1 MKPHIHLIETN
12 LVPGLRPG
20 IHCKPGSAWHGD
32 SIPLNNIE
40 AEPRL
45 QCVPRQSLGTR
56 RQGFALCLLCLVTLT
71 FPSWTLAQDI
81 PKDLLTVAEQSD
93 FQATSKHSEVV
104 ELCQRLA
111 KASPRIKLIADA
123 GTTGEGRKQPL
134 LVISDPPIG
143 TPEEARQSKKVIV
156 MAFANIHAGEVD
168 GKEGVLMLARELGLA
183 PNHPL
188 FKDVIFLVYPN
199 LNADGN
205 DRFKLT
211 NRPGQKG
218 PALGMG
224 IRENADGLDLNRDFV
239 KLNSPEVRCLVKL
252 FDQWNP
258 HIIIDCHTTNG
269 SYHRHVITYDVNKHP
284 ACDKAINTLACDKI
298 VPELN
303 ERLDKKGGWKGFWY
317 GNFNRD
323 KTVWETYGHQPR
335 FSTQYCALRQRIG
348 ILSES
353 YSYAS
358 YKDRVLAS
366 KDFVNVILDY
376 AAAHKDEIV
385 KTLEEAVQRQITGEQ
400 QVALRAKIV
409 PMPGRYTVLGF
420 AEKDE
425 NGRRV
430 RTETPKEYSVT
441 YVGGVEATLTVP
453 RPTAYLVPR
462 QFPLAIETLR
472 RHGIAFEEVD
482 KDNDFDVE
490 VYKVT
495 KLSQS
500 QVGYQKHKLVTVDA
514 EKRADKKNI
523 KAGAY
528 VLVKTQQPL
537 GNLASFLLEPKADD
551 GLTTWNYFDEGL
563 KEGEDFPVLRVVK

>member
-1 MKPHIHLIETN
+1 MVILFSHPEDAMKPHISLIA
-12 LVPGLRPG
+12 LGL
-20 IHCKPGSAWHGD
+20 I
-32 SIPLNNIE
+32 SIN
-40 AEPRL
+40 
-45 QCVPRQSLGTR
+45 
-56 RQGFALCLLCLVTLT
+56 
-71 FPSWTLAQDI
+71 SWCTGYEV

-134 LVISDPPIG
+134 LVIADPPVG
-143 TPEEARQSKKVIV
+143 TPEEARVSKKIIV

-211 NRPGQKG
+211 NRSGQKG
-218 PALGMG
+218 PAQGMG
-224 IRENADGLDLNRDFV
+224 IRENATGLDLNRDFV
-239 KLNSPEVRCLVKL
+239 KLDSPEVRCLVKL

-284 ACDKAINTLACDKI
+284 ACDAAINALACDKM

-323 KTVWETYGHQPR
+323 KTVWESYGHQPR

-353 YSYAS
+353 YSYAP

-376 AAAHKDEIV
+376 AAAHKDEII
-385 KTLEEAVQRQITGEQ
+385 KTLDEAVQRQMKGSQ

-420 AEKDE
+420 DEKDE

-430 RTETPKEYSVT
+430 RTEDPKEYSVT
-441 YVGGVEATLTVP
+441 YVGGVETTLSVP
-453 RPTAYLVPR
+453 RPSGYLIPKS
-462 QFPLAIETLR
+462 FALAIENLR
-472 RHGIAFEEVD
+472 RHGIALEEVE
-482 KDNDFDVE
+482 KDRDFDVE
-490 VYKVT
+490 VYKIT
-495 KLSQS
+495 KVSLSQAA
-500 QVGYQKHKLVTVDA
+500 YQKHKLVIVDA
-514 EKRADKKNI
+514 EKRDEKKSV
-523 KAGAY
+523 KAGEY
-528 VLVKTQQPL
+528 VMVKTQQPL

-563 KEGEDFPVLRVVK
+563 KEGQDFPVLRVVK

>member
-1 MKPHIHLIETN
+1 MKPLIQLFVVCS
-12 LVPGLRPG
+12 LV
-20 IHCKPGSAWHGD
+20 
-32 SIPLNNIE
+32 
-40 AEPRL
+40 
-45 QCVPRQSLGTR
+45 
-56 RQGFALCLLCLVTLT
+56 LT
-71 FPSWTLAQDI
+71 SQAHSQDI
-81 PKDLLTVAEQSD
+81 PKELFTVAEQSD

-104 ELCQRLA
+104 ELCERLA
-111 KASPRIKLIADA
+111 KASPRIKLISDA
-123 GTTGEGRKQPL
+123 GTSGEGRKQPL
-134 LVISDPPIG
+134 LVIADPPVG

-183 PNHPL
+183 SNHPL
-188 FKDVIFLVYPN
+188 FRDVIFLVYPN
-199 LNADGN
+199 LNPDGN
-205 DRFKLT
+205 DRFNLN
-211 NRPGQKG
+211 NRRGQKG

-224 IRENADGLDLNRDFV
+224 IRENANGLDLNRDFV
-239 KLNSPEVRCLVKL
+239 KLDSPEVRCLVKL

-284 ACDKAINTLACDKI
+284 ACDAAINKLACDKMI
-298 VPELN
+298 PELN

-323 KTVWETYGHQPR
+323 KTIWESYGHQPR

-348 ILSES
+348 VLSES

-376 AAAHKDEIV
+376 AAAHKDEII
-385 KTLEEAVQRQITGEQ
+385 KTLEEAAQRQIKGEH

-409 PMPGRYTVLGF
+409 PMPGRFTVLGF
-420 AEKDE
+420 DEKEE

-430 RTETPKEYSVT
+430 RTEAPKEYSVT
-441 YVGGVEATLTVP
+441 YVGGVEATFSVP

-462 QFPLAIETLR
+462 IFPLAIETMR
-472 RHGIAFEEVD
+472 RHGIAFEQVD
-482 KDNDFDVE
+482 QNKEFDVE
-490 VYKVT
+490 VYKVI

-500 QVGYQKHKLVTVDA
+500 QAVYQKHSLMNVIDA
-514 EKRADKKNI
+514 EKRTDKKTV
-523 KAGAY
+523 KAGDY

-537 GNLASFLLEPKADD
+537 GNLASFLLEPRADD
-551 GLTTWNYFDEGL
+551 GLTVWNCFDEVL
-563 KEGEDFPVLRVVK
+563 KEGQDFPVLRVVK

>member
-1 MKPHIHLIETN
+1 MKPHIHFIA
-12 LVPGLRPG
+12 VY
-20 IHCKPGSAWHGD
+20 
-32 SIPLNNIE
+32 
-40 AEPRL
+40 
-45 QCVPRQSLGTR
+45 SL
-56 RQGFALCLLCLVTLT
+56 FLT
-71 FPSWTLAQDI
+71 TLALGQDI
-81 PKDLLTVAEQSD
+81 PKELLTVAEQSD
-93 FQATSKHSEVV
+93 FQATSKHAEVV

-111 KASPRIKLIADA
+111 KASPRIKLITDA

-134 LVISDPPIG
+134 LVIADPPIG
-143 TPEEARQSKKVIV
+143 TPEEARQSKKIIV

-183 PNHPL
+183 PNHLL
-188 FKDVIFLVYPN
+188 FKDAIFLVYPN

-218 PALGMG
+218 PAMGMG
-224 IRENADGLDLNRDFV
+224 IRENADQLDLNRDFV
-239 KLNSPEVRCLVKL
+239 KLDSPEVRCLVKL

-284 ACDKAINTLACDKI
+284 ACDAAINKLASDRM

-376 AAAHKDEIV
+376 AAAHKDEII
-385 KTLEEAVQRQITGEQ
+385 KTLEDAAQRQITAEQ

-409 PMPGRYTVLGF
+409 PMPGRYTVLGYD
-420 AEKDE
+420 EKDD
-425 NGRRV
+425 NGKRV
-430 RTETPKEYSVT
+430 RTEDPKEYSVT
-441 YVGGVEATLTVP
+441 YVGGVEATLSVP
-453 RPTAYLVPR
+453 RPSAYLIPKSY
-462 QFPLAIETLR
+462 ASTIENLR
-472 RHGIAFEEVD
+472 RHGIVLEEVD
-482 KDNDFDVE
+482 KDRDFDVE

-495 KLSQS
+495 KVSPSQAS
-500 QVGYQKHKLVTVDA
+500 YQKHKLVTVDA
-514 EKRADKKNI
+514 EKRAEKKSV
-523 KAGAY
+523 KAGDY

-551 GLTTWNYFDEGL
+551 GLTAWNYFDEGL
-563 KEGEDFPVLRVVK
+563 KEGQDFPVLRVGK